1 MKINHNI
8 ITGISGPPYNF
19 FFYFPK
25 MAKTVFDLNN
35 SLQKCFATFS
45 SIFAFKQVKE
55 IFFVSDATLKNTKK
69 KLYLFWIK
77 FKIF

>member
-1 MKINHNI
+1 
-8 ITGISGPPYNF
+8 
-19 FFYFPK
+19 

-69 KLYLFWIK
+69 KLYLFWVK